1 MNTPPSSES
10 EAAPPSA
17 SEAAAPP
24 GGRSPREVVESYFAA
39 VNAADFDTLRR
50 VLHPDIELTA
60 CMSRPRQG
68 LESVVAFFEA
78 VFGRYPEHSDI
89 PTRLICDGDSVVA
102 EIHFEGR
109 SDTGVEIVFEAV
121 DVFDVTDGRIRR
133 LNQWFDSADLQ
144 RQLRSPEPA

>member
-1 MNTPPSSES
+1 MNTPQPD
-10 EAAPPSA
+10 
-17 SEAAAPP
+17 
-24 GGRSPREVVESYFAA
+24 SPRAVVERYFRA
-39 VNAADFDTLRR
+39 VNTEDFDTLRR

-60 CMSRPRQG
+60 CLSRPRQG
-68 LESVVAFFEA
+68 LESVVAFFKA

-109 SDTGVEIVFEAV
+109 SATGVEIVFEAV
-121 DVFDVTDGRIRR
+121 DVFDVTDARIRR
-133 LNQWFDSADLQ
+133 LSQWFDSADLQ

>member
-1 MNTPPSSES
+1 MNTPPTSTPDAAS
-10 EAAPPSA
+10 APPDLSSRA
-17 SEAAAPP
+17 
-24 GGRSPREVVESYFAA
+24 VVERYFAA
-39 VNAADFDTLRR
+39 VNAGDFDTLRQ

-68 LESVVAFFEA
+68 VESVVAFFDA

-89 PTRLICDGDSVVA
+89 PTRLICDGNSVVA

-109 SDTGVEIVFEAV
+109 SDTGAEIVFEAV
-121 DVFDVTDGRIRR
+121 DVFDVVDGRIRR
-133 LNQWFDSADLQ
+133 LSQWFDSADLQ

>member
-1 MNTPPSSES
+1 MNTSSTS
-10 EAAPPSA
+10 TSHAA
-17 SEAAAPP
+17 SEPP
-24 GGRSPREVVESYFAA
+24 EPSPRAVVERYFAA
-39 VNAADFDTLRR
+39 VNAGDFDTLRQ

-68 LESVVAFFEA
+68 LESVVAFFDA

-89 PTRLICDGDSVVA
+89 PTRLICDGNSVVA

-109 SDTGVEIVFEAV
+109 SDTGAEIVFEAV
-121 DVFDVTDGRIRR
+121 DVFDVVDGRIRR
-133 LNQWFDSADLQ
+133 LSQWFDSVDLR

>member
-1 MNTPPSSES
+1 MNTPPTSTPD
-10 EAAPPSA
+10 AAGAPPDLSSRA
-17 SEAAAPP
+17 
-24 GGRSPREVVESYFAA
+24 VVERYFAA
-39 VNAADFDTLRR
+39 VNAGDFDTLRQ

-68 LESVVAFFEA
+68 VESVVAFFDA

-109 SDTGVEIVFEAV
+109 SDTGAEIVFEAV
-121 DVFDVTDGRIRR
+121 DVFDVVDGRIRR
-133 LNQWFDSADLQ
+133 LSQWFDSADLQ